1 MKNEMVNNV
10 VTKLGENKG
19 GILTGVT
26 IVGAIATTALTAL
39 ATWKI
44 KTIIDKNDGVIDK
57 NVVKDCVKVS
67 VLPAGA
73 LLITVFSAAGA
84 HKAEVAKYG
93 ALAALYASD
102 SKKIEDLSKKL
113 VNKNDTIETKD
124 GKLVKKTAS
133 DEVAVANK
141 SSVYEGEENII
152 DVDNKTLNKKIK
164 ILDKYTGQE
173 LDCSIND
180 ILRAVNN
187 TNETLFGESDRYSD
201 DIRRVYA
208 WDTFYEDLGVELR
221 GSVNKSAG
229 WTEDD
234 GHIAVTFDGAIDD
247 NMQLYYTFRFNTE
260 PHDIDAENP
269 SKWKRY

>member
-1 MKNEMVNNV
+1 MKNEMLNNV
-10 VTKLGENKG
+10 ATKLGENKG

-102 SKKIEDLSKKL
+102 SKKIEDLTKKL
-113 VNKNDTIETKD
+113 GKKEVITVDKD
-124 GKLVKKTAS
+124 GNLVK
-133 DEVAVANK
+133 DEILVKDKKLA
-141 SSVYEGEENII
+141 YGGE
-152 DVDNKTLNKKIK
+152 DPK
-164 ILDKYTGQE
+164 ILDDTISPKEREKKRKIYDEYLGQFLE
-173 LDCSIND
+173 CSIND
-180 ILRAVNN
+180 IIKALNH
-187 TNETLFGESDRYSD
+187 TNEMLNDEKNQLTGEIAR
-201 DIRRVYA
+201 IYA
-208 WDTFYEDLGVELR
+208 FDAFYEDLGVEIR
-221 GSVNKSAG
+221 GSKNKSIG

-234 GHIAVTFDGAIDD
+234 GYITPEFDGAIDD
-247 NMQLYYTFRFNTE
+247 NFQLYYTFKFSTE